1 MITTGEARRAAEEW
15 LHSETAKYAEFVGAI
30 LAGSTRRRDPAEPH
44 PPGSDVDLFLYVEAE
59 VPSDILEP
67 RGRFAPR
74 KLAFHGVVLEPSFH
88 NARELANPETVL
100 GDTHLAP
107 LFTAPCILLDP
118 SGRLAALAAA
128 VTPDFLRRRHA
139 QRRLTQALE
148 AATPTSSPF
157 AVPDTPAL
165 RAPCWRNVAFAF
177 SVMRCAQAAL
187 AADLRYPTTR
197 RSFVVAREVLAPAGR
212 DDLADELL
220 RLLGSLD
227 LARAQVEDLA
237 AEAERTYD
245 ITVAVRRTPV
255 PMEWNISADAR
266 ELERAAIREL
276 IDAGHHR
283 EALFQLL
290 LVRTVAQGIIEND
303 GTESVRGSSRL
314 GYRRL
319 LSALGIDGD
328 AALAARGQAIRAFMP
343 TLREACEAL
352 LAQAPGLRDD

>member
-1 MITTGEARRAAEEW
+1 MITTADARRAAQAWLQEE
-15 LHSETAKYAEFVGAI
+15 APKYPGLVGAV
-30 LAGSTRRRDPAEPH
+30 LAGSTSRRDPSTPH
-44 PPGSDVDLFLYVEAE
+44 PAGSDVDLFLYVDAE

-74 KLAFHGVVLEPSFH
+74 KLAFRGVVLEPSFH
-88 NARELANPETVL
+88 NARILADPETVL
-100 GDTHLAP
+100 GDRHLAP
-107 LFTAPCILLDP
+107 LFTEPCILLDP
-118 SGRLAALAAA
+118 SGRLASLAAA
-128 VTPDFLRRRHA
+128 VTPEFFRRRHA
-139 QRRLTQALE
+139 QRRLTQVLE
-148 AATPTSSPF
+148 AATPAALPF

-177 SVMRCAQAAL
+177 SVMRCAQAVL

-197 RSFVVAREVLAPAGR
+197 RSFVVAREVLAPARR

-227 LARAQVEDLA
+227 LARAEVENLA
-237 AEAERTYD
+237 AETEHTYD
-245 ITVAVRRTPV
+245 VTINARRTPV
-255 PMEWNISADAR
+255 PMEWNISHDAR

-290 LVRTVAQGIIEND
+290 LVRTVAQGILEND
-303 GTESVRGSSRL
+303 GTESVRESSRL
-314 GYRRL
+314 DYRRL

-328 AALAARGQAIRAFMP
+328 TALASRAQAIRAFMP
-343 TLREACEAL
+343 CLRETCERL
-352 LAQAPGLRDD
+352 LAHAPGLQD

>member
-165 RAPCWRNVAFAF
+165 RAPCWRNVAYRFGLLTKTLSSSA
-177 SVMRCAQAAL
+177 S
-187 AADLRYPTTR
+187 
-197 RSFVVAREVLAPAGR
+197 EVLSRCSSPLGACNVLLPRLNRQPENSAICLAGTAATLSWR
-212 DDLADELL
+212 RRML
-220 RLLGSLD
+220 RT
-227 LARAQVEDLA
+227 RA
-237 AEAERTYD
+237 T
-245 ITVAVRRTPV
+245 
-255 PMEWNISADAR
+255 S
-266 ELERAAIREL
+266 
-276 IDAGHHR
+276 
-283 EALFQLL
+283 
-290 LVRTVAQGIIEND
+290 
-303 GTESVRGSSRL
+303 SRGSKGFR
-314 GYRRL
+314 
-319 LSALGIDGD
+319 
-328 AALAARGQAIRAFMP
+328 
-343 TLREACEAL
+343 T
-352 LAQAPGLRDD
+352 